1 MHAAVTECAFVL
13 IQPIWKPFCSIV
25 SLVCLDQSHA
35 WGAVVRRAGVVTR
48 CLVEVRQLLVAQ
60 RLWRAESR
68 KAAKIPSLCEP
79 DSRYWRVLKLNRL
92 RHESIYSLSSPKLM
106 RLMLS
111 QKELSTIRVYSL
123 GNQILGARLI
133 GAFSGAVS
141 ELLRTLGGNSIG
153 R

>member
-1 MHAAVTECAFVL
+1 
-13 IQPIWKPFCSIV
+13 
-25 SLVCLDQSHA
+25 
-35 WGAVVRRAGVVTR
+35 
-48 CLVEVRQLLVAQ
+48 
-60 RLWRAESR
+60 
-68 KAAKIPSLCEP
+68 
-79 DSRYWRVLKLNRL
+79 
-92 RHESIYSLSSPKLM
+92 M